1 MQEISNYITIDPEV
15 CFGKPCIIGTRISVG
30 SILNWLST
38 GMTINEII
46 EDFPELKEIH
56 EYCQNNR
63 QPVPATGNGQGNFVV
78 MTQEMYDEMTGN
90 SRKELYNALQ
100 AGLDQINNG
109 EYITEEEHFKHLDE
123 LKKKL

>member
-1 MQEISNYITIDPEV
+1 MPAVTKIMDLYKN
-15 CFGKPCIIGTRISVG
+15 
-30 SILNWLST
+30 
-38 GMTINEII
+38 
-46 EDFPELKEIH
+46 LKEIL

-90 SRKELYNALQ
+90 SRNELYSALQ

-109 EYITEEEHFKHLDE
+109 EYIEEEEMFKIMDKRRSVLTA
-123 LKKKL
+123 KLV

>member
-1 MQEISNYITIDPEV
+1 MPVLT
-15 CFGKPCIIGTRISVG
+15 KT
-30 SILNWLST
+30 
-38 GMTINEII
+38 M
-46 EDFPELKEIH
+46 DFYKNLKEIL

-109 EYITEEEHFKHLDE
+109 EYIEEKEMFEIMDKRRSL
-123 LKKKL
+123 LTAKLV